1 MTPVYLGQMDEVLE
15 CLTRLKQT
23 WPGSQWDWDGRF
35 SAVSSSFTIELE
47 PKVRESARFAFPR
60 GWTVKSLE
68 TAPAEFRALAETTGM
83 RPNQRLLAGDELT
96 APTLF
101 GLWWP
106 WGGGD
111 KITLRIGLIGAGA
124 AVAPVPAIRELFG
137 VIL

>member
-1 MTPVYLGQMDEVLE
+1 MTPVYRDLVDPLLE
-15 CLTRLKQT
+15 SLTRLKQT
-23 WPGSQWDWDGRF
+23 WPGSPWDWDGRF
-35 SAVSSSFTIELE
+35 AAVSSSFTIELE

-60 GWTVKSLE
+60 GWTVKSLA
-68 TAPAEFRALAETTGM
+68 TAPETFRAFAETTGM

-111 KITLRIGLIGAGA
+111 KVTLRIGLIGAGVA
-124 AVAPVPAIRELFG
+124 IAPVPAIRELFG